1 MRDVQKRVRYL
12 KRPTESDLNTILQ
25 RRSIESVVQ
34 ISEFSKLEARSLA
47 YLYLCAHPSLFKRCS
62 QEDKTS
68 EAIVLY
74 LCRQIWFWPA
84 VHHYLTEL
92 QVLTQEWKCTWKLH
106 ADRCWRNLTEY
117 KQSTNIMLW
126 FQFKEHS
133 LYVSLFLKL
142 WLVTISRGKKNY
154 REKGWVPHSLQLVS
168 MPWSFSLSFS
178 SIYSE
183 SLCMCVYACCE
194 VKILLLHPQMYLHLF
209 QAKSSKILSPYWIT
223 MILLSKKMQIK
234 RVSLDLFL
242 NFLFF
247 SIIIYPVVYQCVCP
261 RMLFCLDNWCLKR
274 P

>member
-1 MRDVQKRVRYL
+1 MFPGGQNFWGNCSLLVQTNLVLASCASLSDRV
-12 KRPTESDLNTILQ
+12 
-25 RRSIESVVQ
+25 
-34 ISEFSKLEARSLA
+34 AGA
-47 YLYLCAHPSLFKRCS
+47 YS
-62 QEDKTS
+62 
-68 EAIVLY
+68 
-74 LCRQIWFWPA
+74 
-84 VHHYLTEL
+84 
-92 QVLTQEWKCTWKLH
+92 EWKCTWKLH

-117 KQSTNIMLW
+117 KQSTNMLW

-168 MPWSFSLSFS
+168 VPWSFSLSFS

-223 MILLSKKMQIK
+223 MILLSKK
-234 RVSLDLFL
+234 
-242 NFLFF
+242 NA
-247 SIIIYPVVYQCVCP
+247 
-261 RMLFCLDNWCLKR
+261 N
-274 P
+274 